1 MRWGHERS
9 AVVRGR
15 LKCPPAAEV
24 CESPRGS
31 TWERDFRCGRV
42 RLFREI
48 GVRVEKVFTTVN
60 TVYCERPLVRVARQV
75 LSVIARRPSALS
87 PCSHAVHA
95 CTGDLF
101 L

>member
-1 MRWGHERS
+1 M
-9 AVVRGR
+9 RGR

-24 CESPRGS
+24 CESPRDS

-60 TVYCERPLVRVARQV
+60 TVYCVRPLVRVARQV

-95 CTGDLF
+95 LDLF
-101 L
+101 FSVC